1 MRSHRAAQAA
11 ERLAWGSAYTDS
23 GRVFTR
29 EDGAALHPE
38 TVTRRFGQ
46 LVTAAGL
53 RRVRLHDLRHGYASL
68 AMAAGVPLPV
78 VSKLLGHSS
87 VAITSDTYSH
97 LLAGVGEA
105 AAEPLAA
112 LVRRPMPTT
121 VLHSV

>member
-1 MRSHRAAQAA
+1 M
-11 ERLAWGSAYTDS
+11 
-23 GRVFTR
+23 
-29 EDGAALHPE
+29 
-38 TVTRRFGQ
+38 
-46 LVTAAGL
+46 TAAGL

-68 AMAAGVPLPV
+68 AMQAGVPLPI

-97 LLAGVGEA
+97 LLEGVGAA
-105 AAEPLAA
+105 AAEQVAG